1 MSQPIRIT
9 VWNEF
14 IHEKTKPEVQR
25 HYPDGLHRTIAD
37 TLVRQLGVQAVVRT
51 ATLDEPEHGLTAAV
65 HAATDVL
72 FWWGHAAHERVSDA
86 VVDRLHRRVLE
97 GMGLVVLHS
106 GHESKLFRR
115 LMGTS
120 CMLRW
125 RDAGER
131 ERLWIIEPGHPLVE
145 GLAGESFELPQ
156 SEMYGEQFDI
166 PAPDEL
172 VLISWF
178 AGGEVFRSGCTFRR
192 GKGKIVYFSP
202 GHETFPIYHDPNV
215 QRILANAARW
225 AAPTGSPY
233 HGQGRQIS
241 APLSPLH

>member
-1 MSQPIRIT
+1 MPQPIRIT

-37 TLVRQLGVQAVVRT
+37 ALVRQLGDQAVGSHGDARRT
-51 ATLDEPEHGLTAAV
+51 GARPDRRGAR
-65 HAATDVL
+65 
-72 FWWGHAAHERVSDA
+72 GHRRAILVGPCRARARSDA

-131 ERLWIIEPGHPLVE
+131 ERLWIIDPGHPLVE

-241 APLSPLH
+241 APLSPLQ